1 MHFSHFWKIL
11 PISCIQG
18 VAGDGGIRRR
28 IGESSSRGDLEES
41 GLVRPKLNLN
51 QPLDRDEEERKLKS
65 LLR

>member
-1 MHFSHFWKIL
+1 MIYVLLK
-11 PISCIQG
+11 G

-28 IGESSSRGDLEES
+28 IGGSGSRGDLEES

-51 QPLDRDEEERKLKS
+51 QPLDREEEERKLKS